1 MLPDSIR
8 YPTVRMNPSY
18 RNESSTFEDLIP
30 VARDGILSWMVT
42 HVTIPTGDGP
52 LTQGSDVLGVAFHRG
67 VAVME
72 KVSHLLHQLGT
83 GRCGPAH
90 FPNNHPSCA
99 EPSRSMYPL
108 YVATRNLYPYLQGLY
123 RLDAFLEELQR
134 AIWNELHGTVPPFE
148 LLIRA
153 DVFAKTPIECENGP
167 WLQTTLQWLAW
178 IQAFA
183 V

>member
-42 HVTIPTGDGP
+42 HVTIPKGDGP
-52 LTQGSDVLGVAFHRG
+52 QFQGSDLLGVAFHRG

-72 KVSHLLHQLGT
+72 KVTQLLTQLGM

-90 FPNNHPSCA
+90 FPLHHPRCA
-99 EPSRSMYPL
+99 DPTRALYPL
-108 YVATRNLYPYLQGLY
+108 YLATRNLDPYLQGLY
-123 RLDAFLEELQR
+123 RLDAFLEELQQ
-134 AIWNELHGTVPPFE
+134 AIWKELQGTVPPFE
-148 LLIRA
+148 LLARA
-153 DVFAKTPIECENGP
+153 DLFAKTPIECENGP
-167 WLQTTLQWLAW
+167 WLKINLEWLAW
-178 IQAFA
+178 IQAFT